1 MFVLD
6 KQPLVELVGIEPVSR
21 IPHLVETESS
31 VAYVNLVV
39 ILGKDSIVDKI
50 VKLQLVASVVV
61 VVVVVVAVVDDDD
74 DDDDDVA
81 ELFLQFDLGVMEIMV
96 EIVVEIDI
104 LVAVVVVAGDAVVGL
119 IEKGLEFVIGE
130 VIEVIEE
137 VRGAARI
144 WDKAGTSRND

>member
-61 VVVVVVAVVDDDD
+61 VVVVVVVVD

-96 EIVVEIDI
+96 EIAVEIDI